1 MGLRWPEGG
10 ASAADQWQEVAER
23 IAVIIRVS
31 GLEVFRQAV
40 RQVAR
45 ERLEIDDH
53 RHRREEARREAI
65 KKTGVLYRDELTPE
79 QPGREWFFHLETL
92 RGSIKLPPEI
102 ALPPEPP
109 KRPNPPACLRDH
121 LPREGWSDTDR
132 HGVETFHKAIATF
145 KEQERE
151 FWPQR
156 AKAMLPIFEHVKQ
169 SGFPTHEEGGF
180 PYEFDVCAWLP
191 GDLNPVED
199 PQNERLLPVPKRAL
213 TETEK
218 TAVLAAVYDAH
229 WRGSEKVAP
238 WGVSG
243 DQEGPVAWPSDVE
256 RDERRAAL
264 GYHFLVSEAEEL
276 GTADLP
282 IVRSWLEEL
291 KSLLPP
297 QYSVRAQCDALSRN
311 LRADDVP
318 PSPRPPSDKAWQAWR
333 LSKLLG
339 ISKQTEIAAVMVQQG
354 TRASQGQVSR
364 WLREIDDFLKAGG
377 IAPKMDG
384 LPTDNT
390 PDGKPGSFDPGILDM
405 GPRQGGELYRAHQQ
419 RLRRDPDS
427 ADE

>member
-1 MGLRWPEGG
+1 
-10 ASAADQWQEVAER
+10 
-23 IAVIIRVS
+23 
-31 GLEVFRQAV
+31 
-40 RQVAR
+40 
-45 ERLEIDDH
+45 
-53 RHRREEARREAI
+53 
-65 KKTGVLYRDELTPE
+65 LYRDELNPE

-132 HGVETFHKAIATF
+132 HDVENFHKAIATF

-169 SGFPTHEEGGF
+169 RGFPTHEEGGF

-218 TAVLAAVYDAH
+218 TVVLAAVYDAH

-238 WGVSG
+238 WGVSEGG
-243 DQEGPVAWPSDVE
+243 DGPEVWPTEAE

-264 GYHFLVSEAEEL
+264 GYYFLVREAEKH
-276 GTADLP
+276 GAADLP
-282 IVRSWLEEL
+282 IVRSWLDEVRLAVDQTGTAADERQNETGVVL
-291 KSLLPP
+291 MLDDP
-297 QYSVRAQCDALSRN
+297 QPD
-311 LRADDVP
+311 P
-318 PSPRPPSDKAWQAWR
+318 
-333 LSKLLG
+333 
-339 ISKQTEIAAVMVQQG
+339 
-354 TRASQGQVSR
+354 TRAVSSADCRAVAWYGTIYTFTATQAACVKALIEHYEKAVCDVGESTILEIVESSQNRLASV
-364 WLREIDDFLKAGG
+364 F
-377 IAPKMDG
+377 
-384 LPTDNT
+384 DN
-390 PDGKPGSFDPGILDM
+390 GKHPAWGAMIVPGSTKGTF
-405 GPRQGGELYRAHQQ
+405 
-419 RLRRDPDS
+419 RLKKPEKTEPTAKPS
-427 ADE
+427 GTPTGTP